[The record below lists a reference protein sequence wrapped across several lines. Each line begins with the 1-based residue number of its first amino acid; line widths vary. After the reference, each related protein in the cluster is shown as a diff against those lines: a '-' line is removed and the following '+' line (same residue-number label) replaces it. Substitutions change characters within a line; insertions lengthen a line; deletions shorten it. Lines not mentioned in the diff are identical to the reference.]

1 MEKFDSEVGV
11 SFSSRKRTSRSCLCL
26 IILSVAVILLVTV
39 SAIFVT
45 LYVTEKRTTAAKTN
59 SENVSLSTV
68 SAPNTEPKT
77 MTPPSTAKP
86 SATTYFPTTQKI
98 GEQKYCGSKNCLL
111 TSLGKL
117 IFPSGPYPM
126 LNLFWQFTFV
136 ITSDDLASRV
146 SFNLPTKIDYFLG
159 RST

>member
-11 SFSSRKRTSRSCLCL
+11 SFSSRKRTSRSCICL

-126 LNLFWQFTFV
+126 LNLFWQLTFV
-136 ITSDDLASRV
+136 ITSEYPASRV

>member
-1 MEKFDSEVGV
+1 M
-11 SFSSRKRTSRSCLCL
+11 
-26 IILSVAVILLVTV
+26 AVILLVTV

-59 SENVSLSTV
+59 TENVSLSKV
-68 SAPNTEPKT
+68 SGPSTEPKT

-98 GEQKYCGSKNCLL
+98 GEQKYCGSKMCLL

-117 IFPSGPYPM
+117 ASGPYPM
-126 LNLFWQFTFV
+126 LNLFWQLTFV
-136 ITSDDLASRV
+136 ITSEYPASRV
-146 SFNLPTKIDYFLG
+146 SFNLPFLI
-159 RST
+159 

>member
-11 SFSSRKRTSRSCLCL
+11 SFSSRKRTSRSCICL

-45 LYVTEKRTTAAKTN
+45 LYVTEKRT
-59 SENVSLSTV
+59 V
-68 SAPNTEPKT
+68 SAPSTEPKT

-98 GEQKYCGSKNCLL
+98 GEQKYCGSKMCLL

-117 IFPSGPYPM
+117 ASGPYPM
-126 LNLFWQFTFV
+126 LNLFWQLTFV
-136 ITSDDLASRV
+136 ITSEYPASRV